1 MESGKSPSTCL
12 ASRRMRPNAM
22 MPDLTPEESEMVRR
36 ARRIAR
42 EDILPIAAA
51 RDRNYAP
58 GEAYPWHIADKLDA
72 AGLRTLTVPE
82 KFGGF
87 GARHLVQAMVAEE
100 LAYGDLG
107 VAVSMDQTYKFAQL
121 LTNETTQKQRD
132 LYLEDFMNDPRAL
145 LALATTE
152 PQSGTD
158 TFLMHDEPH
167 AGPRMTAKKEGDFY
181 ILNGTKH
188 YISNGGLAKYYFI
201 FARTAPEKKM
211 SEGLTCFLVPRDTE
225 GFEIGEAHSKLG
237 RRLLQ
242 NGELVLRNCRVPAH
256 NLFGDWNG
264 GLSILKRMVSGALIP
279 VMGPSRLA
287 YDLART
293 AAQENGVA
301 DEQWAQMALTEMY
314 MLIEAARTYLYSA
327 AWHAEKPTDDSKRR
341 LMSKVFAS
349 EAGIKVCRMAMEIW
363 GRSGA
368 TYHDDR
374 PTPEKCWRDVLSYLH
389 GFGTNEAV
397 KLKAAPL
404 LAPACEDEW

>member
-1 MESGKSPSTCL
+1 MK
-12 ASRRMRPNAM
+12 
-22 MPDLTPEESEMVRR
+22 PDLSPEEAEMVRR

-42 EDILPIAAA
+42 EDVLPVAAA
-51 RDRNYAP
+51 RDRNRAP
-58 GEAYPWHIADKLDA
+58 GEAYPWDIAEKIDA
-72 AGLRTLTVPE
+72 AGLRTLTVPK

-107 VAVSMDQTYKFAQL
+107 VAVSMDQTYKFTQL
-121 LTNETTQKQRD
+121 LANETTRAQRD
-132 LYLEDFMNDPRAL
+132 LYLEDFLNDPRAL

-158 TFLMHDEPH
+158 TFLMLDAPG
-167 AGPRMTAKKEGDFY
+167 AGPRMTARREGDSY
-181 ILNGTKH
+181 VLNGVKH

-211 SEGLTCFLVPRDTE
+211 SEGLTCFLVPRGAE

-242 NGELVLRNCRVPAH
+242 NGELLLRNCRVPASG
-256 NLFGDWNG
+256 LFGAWNG
-264 GLSILKRMVSGALIP
+264 GLSILSRMVSGALVP
-279 VMGPSRLA
+279 VMGPARLA
-287 YDLART
+287 YDLARE
-293 AAQENGVA
+293 AASENGA
-301 DEQWAQMALTEMY
+301 MREQWARMALAEMY
-314 MLIEAARTYLYSA
+314 MLIEASRTYLYSA
-327 AWHAEKPTDDSKRR
+327 ARQADGPADDSKRR

-349 EAGIKVCRMAMEIW
+349 EAGVRVCRMAMEIW
-363 GRSGA
+363 GRAGA
-368 TYHDDR
+368 VHRDDR
-374 PTPEKCWRDVLSYLH
+374 PTPEKCWRDALSYLH

-404 LAPACEDEW
+404 LAPAGEDEW

>member
-1 MESGKSPSTCL
+1 
-12 ASRRMRPNAM
+12 M
-22 MPDLTPEESEMVRR
+22 MPDLSAEEAEMVRR
-36 ARRIAR
+36 ARVIAR
-42 EDILPIAAA
+42 EDVLPIAAA
-51 RDRNYAP
+51 RDRNYPP
-58 GEAYPWHIADKLDA
+58 GEAYPWEIAEKIDA
-72 AGLRTLTVPE
+72 AGLRTLTVPR

-107 VAVSMDQTYKFAQL
+107 VAVSMDQTYKFTQL
-121 LTNETTQKQRD
+121 LANETTQAQRD
-132 LYLEDFMNDPRAL
+132 LYLEDFLRDPTAL

-158 TFLMHDEPH
+158 TFLMYDAPG

-242 NGELVLRNCRVPAH
+242 NGELVLRDCRVPAL
-256 NLFGDWNG
+256 NLFGEWNG

-279 VMGPSRLA
+279 VMGPARLA
-287 YDLART
+287 YDLARE
-293 AAQENGVA
+293 AARDGGLM
-301 DEQWAQMALTEMY
+301 DTQWVQMALTEMY

-327 AWHAEKPTDDSKRR
+327 AWHAEKPSDDSKRR

-349 EAGIKVCRMAMEIW
+349 EAGIRVCRTAMEIW
-363 GRSGA
+363 GRAGA
-368 TYHDDR
+368 TYRDDA

-404 LAPACEDEW
+404 LAPAGQDEW

>member
-1 MESGKSPSTCL
+1 ME
-12 ASRRMRPNAM
+12 
-22 MPDLTPEESEMVRR
+22 PDLSAEEAAMVRR
-36 ARRIAR
+36 AREIAR

-51 RDRNYAP
+51 RDRNHAP
-58 GEAYPWHIADKLDA
+58 GEAYPWRVADKLDA
-72 AGLRTLTVPE
+72 AGLRTLTVPR

-100 LAYGDLG
+100 IAYGDLG
-107 VAVSMDQTYKFAQL
+107 VAVSMDQTYKFTQL
-121 LTNETTQKQRD
+121 LANETTPAQRD
-132 LYLEDFMNDPRAL
+132 LYLEDFLNDPRAL

-158 TFLMHDEPH
+158 TFLMHDAPG
-167 AGPRMTAKKEGDFY
+167 AGPRMTARKDGDFY
-181 ILNGTKH
+181 VLNGTKH

-211 SEGLTCFLVPRDTE
+211 SEGLTCFLVPRGTE
-225 GFEIGEAHSKLG
+225 GFRIGEAHSKLG

-242 NGELVLRNCRVPAH
+242 NGELILQNCRVPAH
-256 NLFGDWNG
+256 NLFGAWNG
-264 GLSILKRMVSGALIP
+264 GLSILRRMVSGALIP

-287 YDLART
+287 YDLAR
-293 AAQENGVA
+293 AAARENGA
-301 DEQWAQMALTEMY
+301 LREQWAQMALAEMY

-327 AWHAEKPTDDSKRR
+327 AWHAERPTDDSKRR

-349 EAGIKVCRMAMEIW
+349 EAGIKVCRMAMDIW
-363 GRSGA
+363 GKAGA
-368 TYHDDR
+368 THHDDR

-404 LAPACEDEW
+404 LAPAGESEW

>member
-1 MESGKSPSTCL
+1 
-12 ASRRMRPNAM
+12 M
-22 MPDLTPEESEMVRR
+22 MPDLSAEEAEMVRR
-36 ARRIAR
+36 ARVIAR
-42 EDILPIAAA
+42 EDVLPIAAA
-51 RDRNYAP
+51 RDRNYPP
-58 GEAYPWHIADKLDA
+58 GEAYPWEIAEKIDA
-72 AGLRTLTVPE
+72 AGLRTLTVPR

-87 GARHLVQAMVAEE
+87 GARHLVQAMVTEE

-107 VAVSMDQTYKFAQL
+107 VAVSMDQTYKFTQL
-121 LTNETTQKQRD
+121 LANETTQAQRD
-132 LYLEDFMNDPRAL
+132 LYLEDFLRDPTAL

-158 TFLMHDEPH
+158 TFLMYDAPG

-242 NGELVLRNCRVPAH
+242 NGELVLRDCRVPAL
-256 NLFGDWNG
+256 NLFGEWNG

-279 VMGPSRLA
+279 VMGPARLA
-287 YDLART
+287 YDLARE
-293 AAQENGVA
+293 AARDGGLM
-301 DEQWAQMALTEMY
+301 DTQWVQMALTEMY

-327 AWHAEKPTDDSKRR
+327 AWHAEKPSDDSKRR

-349 EAGIKVCRMAMEIW
+349 EAGIRVCRTAMEIW
-363 GRSGA
+363 GRAGA
-368 TYHDDR
+368 TYPRRCADAR
-374 PTPEKCWRDVLSYLH
+374 EM
-389 GFGTNEAV
+389 
-397 KLKAAPL
+397 
-404 LAPACEDEW
+404 LARRAQLPARLRHQ